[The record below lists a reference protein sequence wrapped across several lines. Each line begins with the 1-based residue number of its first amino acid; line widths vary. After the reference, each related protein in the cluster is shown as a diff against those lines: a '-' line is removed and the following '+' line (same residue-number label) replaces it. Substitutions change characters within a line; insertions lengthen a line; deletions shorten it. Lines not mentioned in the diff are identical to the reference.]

1 MTPQTRKVRP
11 TKVAKQPKAASD
23 ARKSKTASE
32 AKKPKAAGES
42 KKQREAGDLGF
53 LRRAEAVLVNG
64 LAVAVA
70 LEYTPGSTPIVLG
83 AAKGRKAEDMV
94 WAAQAL
100 SLPIIELT
108 QLDPAHVDLFVAGNE
123 IPESWYRPVAHALSL
138 LYRATPVPE
147 LVRFVRP
154 GYAVGRTRSMTA
166 VLAEFE
172 DVLSTPPVS
181 VEVGSGLIEHMTDLG
196 VPVEHMRQRVAH
208 ETGLLLPPIPL
219 RPNPSLSPQQY
230 VIKFRDVP
238 MHEGEIDHPVD
249 SPEKLYALSNR
260 LKQLVHQHGWE
271 MLGYLEVE
279 TQLEL
284 VRKTNPGLVKAIFPS
299 QFSVSGLRQVLRN
312 LLREQLSI
320 RDLAPILE
328 VILENLPR
336 SHDPDLLTECVR
348 IAYSRSLYLK
358 YKDTE
363 GYLNSIT
370 FDPAVERTLRDA
382 VTDTSGVRWMDL
394 APDDALRVLKAVETA
409 MRQASRLNMNTVILS
424 SPALRRFVARLVE
437 DVFPD
442 LPVLSYS
449 EIAPLTEVRSV
460 GTIRF

>member
-1 MTPQTRKVRP
+1 MTPQT
-11 TKVAKQPKAASD
+11 PKARPAA
-23 ARKSKTASE
+23 AR
-32 AKKPKAAGES
+32 KKPKAVGKTAKRSPERARKS
-42 KKQREAGDLGF
+42 EAPRVDLGY

-64 LAVAVA
+64 LEVAIA
-70 LEYTPGSTPIVLG
+70 LEYAPGSTPIVLG

-100 SLPIIELT
+100 GLPIIELA
-108 QLDPAHVDLFVAGNE
+108 QLEPVHVELFVSGNE

-138 LYRATPVPE
+138 LYRSTPVPE

-154 GYAVGRTRSMTA
+154 ADRKGRTRSLAT

-172 DVLSTPPVS
+172 DVLHTPPVS
-181 VEVGSGLIEHMTDLG
+181 IEVGTGLQAHLGDLG
-196 VPVEHMRQRVAH
+196 DPVEHMRQRIAH
-208 ETGLLLPPIPL
+208 ETGLLLPPISL
-219 RPNPSLSPQQY
+219 RPNPSLGSQQY
-230 VIKFRDVP
+230 VIKFRDVQ
-238 MHEGEIDHPVD
+238 MLEGEIDHPID
-249 SPEKLYALSNR
+249 MPEKLYALPNR
-260 LKQLVHQHGWE
+260 LKQLLHQHGWE
-271 MLGYLEVE
+271 LLGYLEVE

-284 VRKTNPGLVKAIFPS
+284 VRKSNPGLVKALFPS

-312 LLREQLSI
+312 LLREQLSV

-348 IAYSRSLYLK
+348 IAYSRSLYFK
-358 YKDTE
+358 FKDSE
-363 GYLNSIT
+363 GYLNALT
-370 FDPAVERTLRDA
+370 FDAAVERTLRDA
-382 VTDTSGVRWMDL
+382 VTDTGGVRWMDL
-394 APDDALRVLKAVETA
+394 PPDEALRVLQAIEGALK
-409 MRQASRLNMNTVILS
+409 QASRLNMNTVILS

-442 LPVLSYS
+442 LSVLSYS

>member
-1 MTPQTRKVRP
+1 MSSQTRKARPAARKAVR
-11 TKVAKQPKAASD
+11 KAASD
-23 ARKSKTASE
+23 APKRSTARQQQAQS
-32 AKKPKAAGES
+32 
-42 KKQREAGDLGF
+42 RDVDLGF
-53 LRRAEAVLVNG
+53 LRRTEAVLVNG
-64 LAVAVA
+64 LEVAIA
-70 LEYTPGSTPIVLG
+70 LEYAPGTTPRVLG
-83 AAKGRKAEDMV
+83 AFKGKRAENVV

-108 QLDPAHVDLFVAGNE
+108 QLEPSQVELFVPDQE

-138 LYRATPVPE
+138 LYKSTPGPE

-154 GYAVGRTRSMTA
+154 ADRKGRPRSLTA

-181 VEVGSGLIEHMTDLG
+181 VELGSSLSAHLVDLG
-196 VPVEHMRQRVAH
+196 EPLELLRQRIAH

-219 RPNPSLSPQQY
+219 RVSAAAGDHQF
-230 VIKFRDVP
+230 IIRFRDVP
-238 MHEGEIDHPVD
+238 MLEGEIEPPVD
-249 SPEKLYALSNR
+249 SPEKLYTLQNR
-260 LKQLVHQHGWE
+260 LKQLLHDHGWE
-271 MLGYLEVE
+271 LLGYLEVE
-279 TQLEL
+279 TQLEM
-284 VRKTNPGLVKAIFPS
+284 VRKHSPGLVKAIFPA

-348 IAYSRSLYLK
+348 IAYSRSLYQK
-358 YKDTE
+358 HKDAE
-363 GYLNSIT
+363 GYLNALT
-370 FDPAVERTLRDA
+370 LDATVERALRDA
-382 VTDTSGVRWMDL
+382 VTDTNGVRWMDL
-394 APDDALRVLKAVETA
+394 QPDDALRVLQAVETA
-409 MRQASRLNMNTVILS
+409 LKQVSRLNMNTVLLV

-437 DVFPD
+437 DVFPQ